1 MADQPWIKVPT
12 VALDTF
18 RELDKFR
25 AYCELMSEADVLTR
39 IVEVT
44 VEGLARKYDW
54 SWHKAKRFLSTLV
67 SSGLGAVSSL
77 NGEQTATP
85 TATLQVDF
93 SRLYEASRRPQ
104 RQRDGDPESPE
115 SDLHNMEH
123 APARGSILKELKNK
137 KQIPPTPQGA
147 VIEIPIWID
156 SATWSEWVQFRKE
169 KKQPLKPT
177 TVRRQIQKLT
187 TLRDSGQDPN
197 AIIVQSITNGWTGLF
212 PVNQNGSG
220 GYDYIGVSERVARLA
235 RAAESQATT
244 TSGDEGPDG
253 PSEHVQ
259 VRPEE

>member
-1 MADQPWIKVPT
+1 MPT

-137 KQIPPTPQGA
+137 NHTPLEGTKTRKAPIPRAP
-147 VIEIPIWID
+147 IPEDFQPNDKDRAW
-156 SATWSEWVQFRKE
+156 FRKE
-169 KKQPLKPT
+169 FGD
-177 TVRRQIQKLT
+177 ISEKL
-187 TLRDSGQDPN
+187 
-197 AIIVQSITNGWTGLF
+197 V
-212 PVNQNGSG
+212 
-220 GYDYIGVSERVARLA
+220 
-235 RAAESQATT
+235 AAETAAMIDWHISKGNLFADHHAAWKTWMRNWR
-244 TSGDEGPDG
+244 SGKFARNNVP
-253 PSEHVQ
+253 PSVKSPLRQ
-259 VRPEE
+259 LN

>member
-54 SWHKAKRFLSTLV
+54 SWHKAKRFLSTIV

-93 SRLYEASRRPQ
+93 SRFYEASRRPQ

-123 APARGSILKELKNK
+123 APARGSILKELKEKEQTRAREGFDQFWKSYPRKVGKPAALKAFKRLNVDAVLLTTILK
-137 KQIPPTPQGA
+137 AIDAQKRTEQWSRDGGQYIPHPT
-147 VIEIPIWID
+147 
-156 SATWSEWVQFRKE
+156 TWLNQERWNDELPE
-169 KKQPLKPT
+169 KKPDEPYDSYAASPLK
-177 TVRRQIQKLT
+177 
-187 TLRDSGQDPN
+187 
-197 AIIVQSITNGWTGLF
+197 
-212 PVNQNGSG
+212 
-220 GYDYIGVSERVARLA
+220 RLN
-235 RAAESQATT
+235 
-244 TSGDEGPDG
+244 
-253 PSEHVQ
+253 
-259 VRPEE
+259 